1 MKNNL
6 LRTDRP
12 TDQPA
17 DRPTDRAS
25 YRDAWMHLKSFFLST
40 FHETFV
46 KHHHDANKQVCRSG
60 TIKLIFGKNGDSG
73 RKSSLAY
80 CRCGSGCGQFFL
92 VILGPP
98 HPQDTTPAIFLGIQ
112 PFFALLSP
120 KWHERSVPIDEKDD
134 SVYIGWFRLK
144 CRMIQGVGQLKR
156 QDGRTDRRTDWH
168 SLL

>member
-80 CRCGSGCGQFFL
+80 CRCGSGCGQFFWSFWAL
-92 VILGPP
+92 R
-98 HPQDTTPAIFLGIQ
+98 TPKTLLQLYFWGSNHFLHSFRQ
-112 PFFALLSP
+112 NDMNVPSLLM
-120 KWHERSVPIDEKDD
+120 R
-134 SVYIGWFRLK
+134 
-144 CRMIQGVGQLKR
+144 RMIQFTL
-156 QDGRTDRRTDWH
+156 DDSD
-168 SLL
+168 